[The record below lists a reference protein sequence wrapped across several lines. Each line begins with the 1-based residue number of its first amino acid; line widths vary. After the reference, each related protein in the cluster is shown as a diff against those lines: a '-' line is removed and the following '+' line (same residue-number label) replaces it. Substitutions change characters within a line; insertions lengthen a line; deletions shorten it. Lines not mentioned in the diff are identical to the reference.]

1 MSIPPAESSTHTAD
15 AAMMRE
21 MLGPQFGQIRY
32 AIMSTG
38 SAGVFLELFESVNP
52 PTELVSERATF
63 WRTGPWHIAVTDPDI
78 EGLVSSIEANG
89 GRVLS
94 AVHPLVDGA
103 SFQIC
108 MCVDPFGVTIEVY
121 SHPLEEILAAMAG

>member
-1 MSIPPAESSTHTAD
+1 
-15 AAMMRE
+15 MMRE
-21 MLGPQFGQIRY
+21 MFGPQFGQIRY

-38 SAGVFLELFESVNP
+38 SGVFLEFFESVDA
-52 PTELVSERATF
+52 PTELVSERAAF

-78 EGLVSSIEANG
+78 EALASSIEENG

-94 AVHPLVDGA
+94 AVHPLVDGT
-103 SFQIC
+103 SFRIC

-121 SHPLEEILAAMAG
+121 SHPIEEILAAMAA